1 LTTGFKRI
9 MENVVQSRV
18 RVDSPALTV
27 RDRVT
32 PYSRKQN
39 LISAPHCH
47 VARRFI
53 QFFFIVVFLLQ
64 GAVHAAPG
72 TTIPELPNLSDDRPA
87 KITYTDAIILGVVEG
102 LTEYLPVSSTGHL
115 ILANRFLGLDSDQP
129 LANQSGENG
138 APVRTLREAANA
150 YAIII
155 QGGAIL
161 AVLIIYWQRILDIIA
176 GVFGRS
182 RTGLLLF
189 RNLVV
194 AFLPAAIFGLLLES
208 WIDRHLFGP
217 LPVINALVVGAF
229 LMLAVEKWRGRRK
242 SETFSEG
249 PDLHE
254 LTVTRSLMIGLLQC
268 VAMWPGTSRSM
279 MTIVG
284 GYLAGLSPT
293 RAAEFSFLLGLVTLS
308 AASGYKAVS
317 EGRWMLE
324 SLDLG
329 PVIVGILVATV
340 FAALSVKWLV
350 TYLARHGLGIFA
362 WYRIIL
368 ALVAVNLLFG

>member
-1 LTTGFKRI
+1 MRKILTIGSDRNS
-9 MENVVQSRV
+9 EG
-18 RVDSPALTV
+18 TV
-27 RDRVT
+27 INIHRNNDRRQ
-32 PYSRKQN
+32 PSGKS
-39 LISAPHCH
+39 LFLA
-47 VARRFI
+47 
-53 QFFFIVVFLLQ
+53 FLLL
-64 GAVHAAPG
+64 
-72 TTIPELPNLSDDRPA
+72 IPATVFSAEPPPLPDISDDRPA
-87 KITYTDAIILGVVEG
+87 RLTYGDAIILGIVEG

-115 ILANRFLGLDSDQP
+115 ILANRFLGLDSDRP
-129 LANQSGENG
+129 IENISD
-138 APVRTLREAANA
+138 ATLSETHTLRDAANA
-150 YAIII
+150 YTIII

-161 AVLIIYWQRILDIIA
+161 AVLLIYRRRVLDILS
-176 GVFGRS
+176 GMFGRS

-189 RNLVV
+189 RNLVT
-194 AFLPAAIFGLLLES
+194 AFLPAAVLGLLLED

-229 LMLAVEKWRGRRK
+229 LMLAVEKWRSGRR

-254 LTVTRSLMIGLLQC
+254 LSVSRSLMIGLLQC

-284 GYLAGLSPT
+284 GYLAGLSPA

-317 EGRWMLE
+317 EGKWMLE
-324 SLDLG
+324 TLDIG

-350 TYLARHGLGIFA
+350 SYLSRHGLAVFA

-368 ALVAVNLLFG
+368 ALVVVNLLFA